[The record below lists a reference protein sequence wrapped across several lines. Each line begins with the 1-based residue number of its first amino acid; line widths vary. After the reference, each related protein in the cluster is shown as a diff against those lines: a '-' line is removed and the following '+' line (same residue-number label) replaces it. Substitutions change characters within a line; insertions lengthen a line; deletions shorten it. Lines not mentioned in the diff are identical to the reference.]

1 MNNNKIKNNKSI
13 NSKSTNNKNTK
24 ISKKRKQPKFKKNTT
39 IIVLYLISFI
49 LYMITFFTLRLIHI
63 KNKIN
68 LINELKTGDKNFL
81 ELINDKINTQIN
93 LFIDKINK
101 ISPNKIEA
109 NGKYINLQGCVTSE
123 LKFGFNYLSLL
134 IDYNIIDDSTD
145 YDNSCSKI
153 NSLQNNNNNSC
164 SIKGKA
170 ELKINYTDHIEQ
182 NNINTD
188 NIIKQIMDDFYEK
201 LIIKIIDYIIG
212 NIFGG
217 FEDKNNKINTNICLN
232 TRRSELG
239 LINTCNIDEGII
251 KGLIPTEF
259 ENQEIKTKIYEK
271 INELTNQIQT
281 YLSTFL
287 KPIAECGENNNLY
300 TTMNNRIEKQIN
312 NSKETMILII
322 NYIKKTRIIIISIL
336 VLVILLKIIQI
347 FTNLSIITILYHL
360 ISYIAV
366 IIFLVLSITLFI
378 PKKVLSQQKYTKK
391 ITKNLKFIVNIENIL
406 MFVGAM
412 ILLAIKIM
420 EMIK

>member
-39 IIVLYLISFI
+39 IIVLYLTSLVFYIVS
-49 LYMITFFTLRLIHI
+49 FFTLRLIHI

-68 LINELKTGDKNFL
+68 LINELKTGDTNFL
-81 ELINDKINTQIN
+81 ELLNDEINKQIN

-134 IDYNIIDDSTD
+134 IDYNIIDDNTD

-153 NSLQNNNNNSC
+153 NSLQIKENSC

-182 NNINTD
+182 NNINSD
-188 NIIKQIMDDFYEK
+188 NIIEQIMDNFYEK

-239 LINTCNIDEGII
+239 LINTCNIDKGII

-281 YLSTFL
+281 YLTTFL
-287 KPIAECGENNNLY
+287 KPIEECGEDNNLY

-312 NSKETMILII
+312 SSKETMILII

-360 ISYIAV
+360 ISYISL
-366 IIFLVLSITLFI
+366 IILLVLSITLFI

-412 ILLAIKIM
+412 LLLAIKIM